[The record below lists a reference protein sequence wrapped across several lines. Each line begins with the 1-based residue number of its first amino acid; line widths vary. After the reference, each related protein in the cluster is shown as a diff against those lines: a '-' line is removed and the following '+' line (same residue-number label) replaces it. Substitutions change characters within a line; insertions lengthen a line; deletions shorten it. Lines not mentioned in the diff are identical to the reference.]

1 MLLNQFSIQL
11 LVQCLAYGK
20 LNKDINKDV
29 QNNTYE
35 LLFFF
40 FFAENCVYKNPLC
53 PSWEHTAGLH
63 YLASLA
69 AYDPVFANRKWKDW
83 CVTL

>member
-1 MLLNQFSIQL
+1 MMLLNQFSIQL
-11 LVQCLAYGK
+11 LAQCLAYGK

-53 PSWEHTAGLH
+53 PS
-63 YLASLA
+63 LASLA
-69 AYDPVFANRKWKDW
+69 AYDPVFANRK
-83 CVTL
+83 